1 MPPNIEDKESK
12 TLRRRAEVML
22 ILVTF
27 FWGWTFPVVK
37 GAVAAAPVFVFL
49 FWRFFLASL
58 MMLLMTRRRPKRRSW
73 SFGGALGAVLF
84 MQFALQTWGLVWTS
98 SANSAFITS
107 LCVVWVF
114 AMQPKNW
121 RRSWPQISVAVVG
134 LWLLTRPEVAFNIGD
149 LLTLGCSFFIAL
161 QILLLDRL
169 DKEKDS
175 SGDLAAVQFIVI
187 AAASLILAVVAENAL
202 SPSAGENSGLMSLP
216 LFALWREEGMIFALL
231 LTAGGATVF
240 SFWAQTHFQH
250 RTTPL
255 RAGLIFICEPLFAAM
270 FAFAFY
276 NEHIPLSF
284 FPGAILILIAMF
296 SALAQKRQ

>member
-121 RRSWPQISVAVVG
+121 RRSWPQISVAVAG

-149 LLTLGCSFFIAL
+149 LLTLDARF
-161 QILLLDRL
+161 
-169 DKEKDS
+169 
-175 SGDLAAVQFIVI
+175 
-187 AAASLILAVVAENAL
+187 L
-202 SPSAGENSGLMSLP
+202 SRCK
-216 LFALWREEGMIFALL
+216 FCC
-231 LTAGGATVF
+231 LTAWTRKKIPAATWRRCN
-240 SFWAQTHFQH
+240 S
-250 RTTPL
+250 
-255 RAGLIFICEPLFAAM
+255 
-270 FAFAFY
+270 
-276 NEHIPLSF
+276 LSS
-284 FPGAILILIAMF
+284 PP
-296 SALAQKRQ
+296 QV